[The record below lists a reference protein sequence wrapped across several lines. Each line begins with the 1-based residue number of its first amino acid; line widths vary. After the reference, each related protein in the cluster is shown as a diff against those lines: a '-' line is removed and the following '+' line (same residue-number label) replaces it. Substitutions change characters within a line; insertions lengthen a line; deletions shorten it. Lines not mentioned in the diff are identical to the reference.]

1 MLPQDGVQID
11 LGVPI
16 MSLKELTD
24 NKRKTYQQLHLT
36 LYYAFTIG
44 WYSTEIYQIL
54 LRCSIRLEEDQAT
67 MRGMLSCPHRFAP
80 LLWGVGDA
88 GGESD
93 QDQ

>member
-36 LYYAFTIG
+36 LYYALTIG

-54 LRCSIRLEEDQAT
+54 LRIYQILFPINLASYFVLQIPP
-67 MRGMLSCPHRFAP
+67 MP
-80 LLWGVGDA
+80 
-88 GGESD
+88 
-93 QDQ
+93 